1 MRNRNPVL
9 PDKEYRGKEYDAKV
23 AQELM
28 YPEKVVTM
36 LLNEEDEA
44 RRQRILTDARH
55 GKYDR

>member
-1 MRNRNPVL
+1 MNNRNPIL
-9 PDKEYRGKEYDAKV
+9 PDKEYRGKEYDAQV

-55 GKYDR
+55 GLYNR

>member
-1 MRNRNPVL
+1 MNNRNPIL

-23 AQELM
+23 AKELG
-28 YPEKVVTM
+28 YPTKVVAL

-55 GKYDR
+55 GKYKR